1 MFDAKKAGLA
11 ELKARFE
18 RALEVHSP
26 DAGRVGRAYLAALA
40 EFLER
45 GGSRSACRFPAGCT
59 RYDGDGEPGPGI
71 HRLGRRGA
79 HPGPESPRR
88 RRARSRFP
96 VNPPAVLVEHAR
108 SNHFAELSHRTP
120 QPE

>member
-1 MFDAKKAGLA
+1 VFDAKKAGLA

-18 RALEVHSP
+18 REMEVHSP
-26 DAGRVGRAYLAALA
+26 DAVRLGRAYLAALA

-59 RYDGDGEPGPGI
+59 RYDGDGEPGPEI

-88 RRARSRFP
+88 GERAADSQSTHRRFWLSMPAPITSRS
-96 VNPPAVLVEHAR
+96 
-108 SNHFAELSHRTP
+108 
-120 QPE
+120 